1 MNEIPLISTPISEPW
16 TAWILLALL
25 LCFILAIGHTPD
37 AVKEA
42 IRDIFS
48 KLERNYNESGQ
59 DTFSLM
65 LFQIFR
71 VGVVA
76 MMVYLFCFRGGEFS
90 LLTYGKIVGAVTG
103 MEIIRLALFTMIHF
117 AFRFQQTLQTFLRHY
132 LNIWLLMSILL
143 YVLCLFMVNYT
154 IDTLW
159 TGLTIAAIAVY
170 VTILVWKM
178 ISMAPFR
185 LRHLVYIL
193 LYLLLMEAIPFGI
206 LWHIAKFIV

>member
-1 MNEIPLISTPISEPW
+1 
-16 TAWILLALL
+16 
-25 LCFILAIGHTPD
+25 
-37 AVKEA
+37 
-42 IRDIFS
+42 
-48 KLERNYNESGQ
+48 
-59 DTFSLM
+59 
-65 LFQIFR
+65 
-71 VGVVA
+71 
-76 MMVYLFCFRGGEFS
+76 
-90 LLTYGKIVGAVTG
+90 

-159 TGLTIAAIAVY
+159 IGIIIAAIAVY

-185 LRHLVYIL
+185 MRHLIYIL

-206 LWHIAKFIV
+206 LWHIAKLIE

>member
-25 LCFILAIGHTPD
+25 LCFILAIGHTPG

-42 IRDIFS
+42 VRDIFS

-76 MMVYLFCFRGGEFS
+76 MMVYLFLLPRGRILPTHLRQNSRRCRRDGNHPIGTLHHDSLRLPVPTDPADFPTALSQHMATDEHTALCAMPIHGE
-90 LLTYGKIVGAVTG
+90 
-103 MEIIRLALFTMIHF
+103 
-117 AFRFQQTLQTFLRHY
+117 
-132 LNIWLLMSILL
+132 L
-143 YVLCLFMVNYT
+143 Y
-154 IDTLW
+154 D
-159 TGLTIAAIAVY
+159 
-170 VTILVWKM
+170 
-178 ISMAPFR
+178 
-185 LRHLVYIL
+185 RHLMDRYHHRRNSRLCNHPRV
-193 LYLLLMEAIPFGI
+193 EDD
-206 LWHIAKFIV
+206 

>member
-16 TAWILLALL
+16 TAWILLGLL
-25 LCFILAIGHTPD
+25 LCFILAIGHTPG

-42 IRDIFS
+42 VRDIFS

-59 DTFSLM
+59 DTFSLL

-90 LLTYGKIVGAVTG
+90 LHTYGKIVGAVTG

-159 TGLTIAAIAVY
+159 IGIIIAAIAVY

-185 LRHLVYIL
+185 MRHLIYIL

-206 LWHIAKFIV
+206 LWHIAKLIE